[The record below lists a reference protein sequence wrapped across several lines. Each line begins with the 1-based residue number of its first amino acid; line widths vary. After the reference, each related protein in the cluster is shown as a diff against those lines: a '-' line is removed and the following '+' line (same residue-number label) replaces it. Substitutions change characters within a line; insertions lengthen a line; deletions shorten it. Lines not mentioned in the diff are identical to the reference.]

1 MKLIEI
7 YRCLCDETR
16 LRILHLLRRQPLC
29 VCHLQAAL
37 QLPQVAVSKHLAYLR
52 RHGLVV
58 ARRREQW
65 MLYRLPVPRPRELDL
80 QLRCLQ
86 DCLQTHPVF
95 QRDLLRLKSLPADCS
110 RASVALS
117 TITSRH
123 YYG

>member
-58 ARRREQW
+58 ANRRGPW
-65 MLYRLPVPRPRELDL
+65 MLYRLPGPRPRELDL

-95 QRDLLRLKSLPADCS
+95 QKDRQRLESLAPDCARVTAAAVRIS
-110 RASVALS
+110 S
-117 TITSRH
+117 SRH
-123 YYG
+123 E